1 MDRMSHGCEK
11 FAAEPLP
18 YVSGLR
24 RLIPEQRL
32 VAILTRTARLSVR
45 RRSLPRRLRDLAR
58 HCHGPVRRRF
68 NPEGLAP
75 PPPDP

>member
-1 MDRMSHGCEK
+1 MDRMSHVCEK

-24 RLIPEQRL
+24 QLIPEQRL

-45 RRSLPRRLRDLAR
+45 RRGEWRDHAPRTAWSAEL
-58 HCHGPVRRRF
+58 GVRRF
-68 NPEGLAP
+68 PYW
-75 PPPDP
+75 